1 MIVLHATVG
10 GFYGSLSWLCN
21 PQSKVSTH
29 YLLAK
34 NGAIYRL
41 VEESEAA
48 WHAGVSAWRGLDSA
62 SIQRRSIGI
71 ELTNANDG
79 VDPYPTVQVEQ
90 ARLLCAD
97 LIARYDIPI
106 YLMTRHL
113 DIAIPPGRKTDPDG
127 FPWTEFVA
135 SLYTPIRMY
144 RPIGIPIYQ
153 QQRLSGPLA
162 GHLTNDA
169 DVAINMTYANN
180 AGHLANGQGFVDLAA
195 FEVLP

>member
-1 MIVLHATVG
+1 MIVMHATVG
-10 GFYGSLSWLCN
+10 GFYSSLSWLCN
-21 PQSKVSTH
+21 PQSNVSTH
-29 YLLAK
+29 YLIAK

-48 WHAGVSAWRGLDSA
+48 WHAGKSAWHGLDSDD
-62 SIQRRSIGI
+62 IQKQSIGI

-97 LIARYDIPI
+97 LIARYHITAP
-106 YLMTRHL
+106 MFTRHL
-113 DIAIPPGRKTDPDG
+113 DIAIPPGRKTDPAG
-127 FPWTEFVA
+127 FDWAPFVA

-169 DVAINMTYANN
+169 DVAINMTYVNN
-180 AGHLANGQGFVDLAA
+180 AGHLASGQGFVDLAG